1 MPNPGEILKEER
13 IKKGLSL
20 REVSDKIKISPNFLD
35 AIENNNL
42 HYLPGG
48 FFTRN
53 FVRAYARFLGLND
66 EKILKEFNLVN
77 KPVKIEKIE
86 EEEPKRTGLLPL
98 IIIGF
103 SSVFLLLIFLLFKE
117 TPNPKKGYI
126 SSHPIET
133 ISLPQPKLTTEKNSL
148 TEQEK
153 IEITIKAIE
162 DVWIDADL
170 DGKKVLY
177 KLIRKG
183 EEIKFKGEEFT
194 FNVIGRPEGILV
206 FINGSQSVTMGEPGK
221 VVRNIKIDK
230 KNFWSFIKK

>member
-53 FVRAYARFLGLND
+53 FVRAYARVLGLND

-77 KPVKIEKIE
+77 EPFKIEKIE
-86 EEEPKRTGLLPL
+86 KEKHKRTGFLPL
-98 IIIGF
+98 IIIAF
-103 SSVFLLLIFLLFKE
+103 SSVFLILIFLLKE
-117 TPNPKKGYI
+117 KTNPQNEYSSAHPTTP
-126 SSHPIET
+126 
-133 ISLPQPKLTTEKNSL
+133 ISLTQPKLTTEKNSL
-148 TEQEK
+148 TVPEK

-170 DGKKVLY
+170 DGEKVLY

-183 EEIKFKGEEFT
+183 EEIKFKGEEFK

-206 FINGSQSVTMGEPGK
+206 FINGSESIPMGEPGK
-221 VVRNIKIDK
+221 VAKNIKIDK
-230 KNFWSFIKK
+230 KNFWRFIKK